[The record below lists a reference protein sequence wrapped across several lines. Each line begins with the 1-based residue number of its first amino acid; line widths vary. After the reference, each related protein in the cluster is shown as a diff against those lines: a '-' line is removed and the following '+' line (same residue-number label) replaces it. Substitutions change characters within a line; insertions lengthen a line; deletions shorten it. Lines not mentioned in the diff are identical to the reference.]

1 MTNLPQVQEHYELTQ
16 AVNAR
21 ELHAF
26 LQSRQQ
32 FADWIKNRIADYD
45 FVENQDFVCVSE
57 NYETQRA
64 DGQRGVVTKKEF
76 YISLDMAKELSMVER
91 NEQGKQARK
100 YFIECEK
107 RLQATMPQTYIE
119 ALQALLDSE
128 KQKQALLEQAQK
140 DAPKVRH
147 YDLVADRTNL
157 VNASQ
162 VGSKIG
168 LSAVRL
174 NKYLDEFGVYNK
186 SVKRN
191 KRTFNHWFIE
201 RGLGKMI
208 QGEMGYDQALF
219 THTGEAWVIEKLANE
234 GVIA

>member
-1 MTNLPQVQEHYELTQ
+1 
-16 AVNAR
+16 
-21 ELHAF
+21 
-26 LQSRQQ
+26 
-32 FADWIKNRIADYD
+32 
-45 FVENQDFVCVSE
+45 
-57 NYETQRA
+57 
-64 DGQRGVVTKKEF
+64 
-76 YISLDMAKELSMVER
+76 MAKELSMVER

-107 RLQATMPQTYIE
+107 RLHATMPQTYIE

-128 KQKQALLEQAQK
+128 KQKQALLAQAQK

-147 YDLVADRTNL
+147 YDLVAERTNL
-157 VNASQ
+157 MNASQ

-168 LSAVRL
+168 ISAFRI

-186 SVKRN
+186 AVKRN

-208 QGEMGYDQALF
+208 QGEMGYDQAVF
-219 THTGEAWVIEKLANE
+219 THQGEAWVIEKLANE

>member
-26 LQSRQQ
+26 LQNKRQ
-32 FADWIKNRIADYD
+32 FSDWIKQRISEYD
-45 FVENQDFVCVSE
+45 FVENQDFVSFSQNCE
-57 NYETQRA
+57 KPKGGRPTTEYAIT
-64 DGQRGVVTKKEF
+64 
-76 YISLDMAKELSMVER
+76 LDMAKELSMVER

-107 RLQATMPQTYIE
+107 RLHATMPQTYIE

-128 KQKQALLEQAQK
+128 KQKQALLAQAQK

-147 YDLVADRTNL
+147 YDLVAERTNL
-157 VNASQ
+157 MNASQ

-186 SVKRN
+186 AVKRN
-191 KRTFNHWFIE
+191 KRTFNHWFIL
-201 RGLGKMI
+201 RGFGKMI
-208 QGEMGYDQALF
+208 QGEMGYDQAVF

-234 GVIA
+234 GVVA

>member
-1 MTNLPQVQEHYELTQ
+1 MTNLPQVQEYNQLTQ

-26 LQSRQQ
+26 LQNKRQ
-32 FADWIKNRIADYD
+32 FSDWIKQRISEYD
-45 FVENQDFVCVSE
+45 FVENQDFVSFSQNCE
-57 NYETQRA
+57 KPKGGRPTTEYAIT
-64 DGQRGVVTKKEF
+64 
-76 YISLDMAKELSMVER
+76 LDMAKELSMVER

-107 RLQATMPQTYIE
+107 RLHTTMPQTYIE

-128 KQKQALLEQAQK
+128 KQKQALLAQAQK

-147 YDLVADRTNL
+147 YDLVAERTNL
-157 VNASQ
+157 MNASQ

-168 LSAVRL
+168 ISAFRI

-186 SVKRN
+186 AVKRN

-208 QGEMGYDQALF
+208 QGEMGYDQAVF
-219 THTGEAWVIEKLANE
+219 THQGEAWVIEKLANE

>member
-26 LQSRQQ
+26 LQSRQD
-32 FADWIKNRIADYD
+32 FSTWIKNRIADYD
-45 FVENQDFVCVSE
+45 FVENQDFVVFHKNME
-57 NYETQRA
+57 NPQGGRPSIEYAIT
-64 DGQRGVVTKKEF
+64 
-76 YISLDMAKELSMVER
+76 LDMAKELSMVER
-91 NEQGKQARK
+91 NEQGKQSRR

-119 ALQALLDSE
+119 ALQALIDSE

-147 YDLVADRTNL
+147 YDLVAERTNL

-186 SVKRN
+186 AVKRN

-201 RGLGKMI
+201 RGLGKMV
-208 QGEMGYDQALF
+208 QGEQGYDQAVF
-219 THTGEAWVIEKLANE
+219 THIGEAWVIEKLANE

>member
-26 LQSRQQ
+26 LQNKRQ
-32 FADWIKNRIADYD
+32 FSDWIKQRISEYD
-45 FVENQDFVCVSE
+45 FVENQDFVSFSQNCE
-57 NYETQRA
+57 KPKGGRPTTEYAIT
-64 DGQRGVVTKKEF
+64 
-76 YISLDMAKELSMVER
+76 LDMAKELSMVER

-107 RLQATMPQTYIE
+107 RLHATMPQTYIE

-128 KQKQALLEQAQK
+128 KQKQALLAQAQK

-147 YDLVADRTNL
+147 YDLVAERTNL
-157 VNASQ
+157 MNASQ

-186 SVKRN
+186 AVKRN
-191 KRTFNHWFIE
+191 KRTFNHWFIL
-201 RGLGKMI
+201 RGFGKTI
-208 QGEMGYDQALF
+208 QGEMGYDQAVF

-234 GVIA
+234 GVVA

>member
-26 LQSRQQ
+26 LKSRQD
-32 FADWIKNRIADYD
+32 FSTWIKNRIADYD
-45 FVENQDFVCVSE
+45 FVENQDFV
-57 NYETQRA
+57 RFH
-64 DGQRGVVTKKEF
+64 KKMEANNATLIE
-76 YISLDMAKELSMVER
+76 YAISLDMAKELSMVER

-107 RLQATMPQTYIE
+107 RLHATMPQTYIE

-128 KQKQALLEQAQK
+128 KQKQALLAQAQK

-147 YDLVADRTNL
+147 YDLVAERTNL
-157 VNASQ
+157 MNASQ

-186 SVKRN
+186 AVKRN
-191 KRTFNHWFIE
+191 KRTFNHWFIL
-201 RGLGKMI
+201 RGFGKMI
-208 QGEMGYDQALF
+208 QGEMGYDQAVF

-234 GVIA
+234 GVVA